1 MRLDP
6 DNIGFLEYI
15 KKADERLQRIKSE
28 ALEKMERRI
37 AFTDLD
43 EVGFDQHSVKVPI
56 IEMHLD
62 KKEIEA
68 LQQKKEQV
76 VNRQKQEVKIV
87 EGRNEAIEELEK
99 GAGVEEAGGAKKKN
113 KKKNKK
119 SKKNKGLSAFMDE
132 DEMDK
137 YNNSA
142 AAENDDK

>member
-1 MRLDP
+1 M
-6 DNIGFLEYI
+6 
-15 KKADERLQRIKSE
+15 
-28 ALEKMERRI
+28 
-37 AFTDLD
+37 
-43 EVGFDQHSVKVPI
+43 
-56 IEMHLD
+56 
-62 KKEIEA
+62 
-68 LQQKKEQV
+68 
-76 VNRQKQEVKIV
+76 KIV

-99 GAGVEEAGGAKKKN
+99 GKGLEGEGEASGVKKKN

>member
-1 MRLDP
+1 MKSIGRRGTASYYLGKVKQAKIDFIEAVRLDP

-43 EVGFDQHSVKVPI
+43 EVGFDQHSVKIPT

-68 LQQKKEQV
+68 LQQKKE
-76 VNRQKQEVKIV
+76 
-87 EGRNEAIEELEK
+87 
-99 GAGVEEAGGAKKKN
+99 
-113 KKKNKK
+113 
-119 SKKNKGLSAFMDE
+119 
-132 DEMDK
+132 
-137 YNNSA
+137 
-142 AAENDDK
+142 